1 MIMNTQITAQIKS
14 LGQQVTKQDK
24 AVNNTNDSRYDL
36 VCILQTEHINLN
48 VQETDIL
55 MKLECSRLYPKGTGK
70 TACPIQKKQLQAVRV
85 CLSTYKRGYD
95 MSIKPLD
102 FDTFSQFRAACY
114 LEEPLT
120 KIQQI
125 EKWYNSDKV
134 VLTLEE
140 LEELVTKLSLLA
152 SNA

>member
-1 MIMNTQITAQIKS
+1 MFKVIPKRYRKNS
-14 LGQQVTKQDK
+14 L
-24 AVNNTNDSRYDL
+24 
-36 VCILQTEHINLN
+36 
-48 VQETDIL
+48 
-55 MKLECSRLYPKGTGK
+55 
-70 TACPIQKKQLQAVRV
+70 PIQKKQLQAVRV

-140 LEELVTKLSLLA
+140 LEELVSRLSLLA
-152 SNA
+152 GNA

>member
-55 MKLECSRLYPKGTGK
+55 IKLECSKLYPKGSGK
-70 TACPIQKKQLQAVRV
+70 EACPIQKKQLQAVRV

-95 MSIKPLD
+95 MDIKPLD

-114 LEEPLT
+114 EETPLT
-120 KIQQI
+120 KIQQV

-134 VLTLEE
+134 ELTLEE
-140 LEELVTKLSLLA
+140 LQALVIKLT
-152 SNA
+152 NEVK